1 MNFIEKEKIETY
13 PDMALQVITEN
24 FSEESFDIT
33 SESIIMDLSLERR
46 KEQARKPIY
55 LTRI

>member
-1 MNFIEKEKIETY
+1 MNFIEKEKLETY
-13 PDMALQVITEN
+13 PDIPLKVITEKFIEDN
-24 FSEESFDIT
+24 LDIT
-33 SESIIMDLSLERR
+33 SENCIMNLSLERK